1 MDSNNYNDFSQE
13 ADIENDGGRGG
24 RGGVGVGVGVVDER
38 NESNVSSYIQRE
50 APLTEVL
57 LKSRVNNTSQI
68 AIIGANVCPIESL
81 DYEYEFNFITLQ
93 LFLYDSLWAFRISDP
108 F

>member
-1 MDSNNYNDFSQE
+1 MDRNNYNDFSQE

-24 RGGVGVGVGVVDER
+24 CGGVGVGVVDER

-50 APLTEVL
+50 AALTEVL

-93 LFLYDSLWAFRISDP
+93 LFFYDSLWAFRISDP